1 MRWRLKWN
9 ICAPAAN
16 WRCAFCDQLTESQ
29 FANTFRELDFFR
41 SKNPRSLLFYAIVLI
56 QYEVP
61 PFWNRA
67 EKDLSML
74 KFAGLTLAAL
84 TLSAAAHA
92 DIGLKLG
99 STERVTRLFAYPN
112 NCNVICFRNWT
123 LEQTVEHY
131 LTQSVQR
138 DGYSEAKVQVKTD
151 NGQLFAEIIG
161 VPRSYEKPLTALLDA
176 GDLAFNGASKLNADG
191 KWAYSWYLFLPL
203 GMALENRRSVELL
216 HFPPDYSLTQA
227 QDYLRSATTDR
238 WASLLTLNGI
248 PAEQT
253 PGFQT
258 IIDIAPIAAPSNA
271 GKDLEGVYDY
281 FKDYQTTMVKNVSK
295 TASGE
300 ALPMVA
306 FGTPVRNWVKQQYGP
321 TVNVLSLATISP
333 VDGVKVPVLGANHPS
348 YIWYAADPANYTG
361 TDAKAKADV
370 AGLKVMGQDLS
381 AACWQ
386 AAMGSQPDSNPDIE
400 LRSCTQ
406 TWQVAQKEK
415 TCELFYTSIRSLT
428 TAQAVAKCASATIA
442 PQLKQLKAPAPA
454 TAKPAPPL

>member
-1 MRWRLKWN
+1 M
-9 ICAPAAN
+9 
-16 WRCAFCDQLTESQ
+16 F
-29 FANTFRELDFFR
+29 
-41 SKNPRSLLFYAIVLI
+41 
-56 QYEVP
+56 
-61 PFWNRA
+61 
-67 EKDLSML
+67 
-74 KFAGLTLAAL
+74 KFAGFTLAAL

-138 DGYSEAKVQVKTD
+138 DGYSAAKVLVKID
-151 NGQLFAEIIG
+151 NHQLYAEITG
-161 VPRSYEKPLTALLDA
+161 VPRSYEKPLAALLDA
-176 GDLAFNGASKLNADG
+176 GDLAYTGASKLNADG

-203 GMALENRRSVELL
+203 GMALENRKSIELL

-238 WASLLTLNGI
+238 WATLLTVNGI
-248 PAEQT
+248 PADQT
-253 PGFQT
+253 PGYQT

-281 FKDYQTTMVKNVSK
+281 FKDYQTTMVKQLSQN
-295 TASGE
+295 ASGA

-306 FGTPVRNWVKQQYGP
+306 FGAPVRNWIKQQYGP
-321 TVNVLSLATISP
+321 TVNVLGLVSISP
-333 VDGVKVPVLGANHPS
+333 SDGVKVPVLGSNHPS
-348 YIWYAADPANYTG
+348 YIWYAADPESYTG
-361 TDAKAKADV
+361 KDAQAKADA

-386 AAMGSQPDSNPDIE
+386 AAMGRQPDTNPDIE

-406 TWQVAQKEK
+406 NWQVAQAEK
-415 TCELFYTSIRSLT
+415 TCELFYTSIRNLT
-428 TAQAVAKCASATIA
+428 PENAAAKCATA
-442 PQLKQLKAPAPA
+442 PIKSQLKQLKAPIPA
-454 TAKPAPPL
+454 TAIPAPPL